1 MVQSLPRNMLKSSSM
16 LKTAWLHRIT
26 FIYLALPV
34 VFFFLGWLRLSIG
47 FVFTAILV
55 WTFLRF
61 WKEYPSDNGAEALSL
76 NKNMPIVLVAGA
88 WVLLSGV
95 GGYAFQN
102 WDHHWRNA
110 VFHDLI
116 NYDWPVIYSEP
127 SSGPIKMLVYYVGYW
142 LPAAWIG
149 KWLGWGAANAALFLW
164 TWLGVTLVGL
174 HLSRR
179 LSTWTSILLLVF
191 FSGMDFIGA
200 LFFVRET
207 YPSLWPPVSHLEIW
221 AEGLQYSS
229 FTTQLFWVFNQ
240 AVPTWLCAV
249 AILTKESRSHAPLF
263 WSFCFFFAP
272 LPALGLLPFL
282 LIEMLSP
289 IWEDGKPLAQA
300 FRDFLTPSTLAAVLL
315 AGVSLIYF
323 SSNTAAQTRGL
334 QAVNVSRWLPFILLE
349 GGLLWLMLFPRHRN
363 DARWLAAGVLL
374 VFLPFLRLGNAG
386 DFVMR
391 ASIPVLF
398 YLMVWSGE
406 ALFLSP
412 TKHVRVLMMALL
424 ILGAI
429 TPLYEI
435 NRSIYR
441 TAEYYFVPASRTT
454 ALELPVTHL
463 SPKVIPEYEHPG
475 RLVADSLQTLSG
487 LQDQLS
493 RNFIANVRR
502 SFFYKYLSSH

>member
-1 MVQSLPRNMLKSSSM
+1 MLKSAPM
-16 LKTAWLHRIT
+16 LKTNWLHRIT

-34 VFFFLGWLRLSIG
+34 AFFLLGWLRLIIG
-47 FVFTAILV
+47 FGLTAVLI
-55 WTFLRF
+55 WAFLRL
-61 WKEYPSDNGAEALSL
+61 WKEYPVENGGQTDSL
-76 NKNMPIVLVAGA
+76 RKSLPVIMISCA

-102 WDHHWRNA
+102 WDHHFRNA

-116 NYDWPVIYSEP
+116 AYDWPVIYSEP
-127 SSGPIKMLVYYVGYW
+127 ASGPVRMMVYYMGYW

-149 KWLGWGAANAALFLW
+149 KWLGWQAANAALFLW
-164 TWLGVTLVGL
+164 TWFGVTLVGL
-174 HLSRR
+174 HLTRR
-179 LSTWTSILLLVF
+179 FSHWTSMLLLVF
-191 FSGMDFIGA
+191 FSGLDFIGVI
-200 LFFVRET
+200 FFVRET
-207 YPSLWPPVSHLEIW
+207 YPPLWPPVSHLEIW
-221 AEGLQYSS
+221 AGGLQYSS

-249 AILTKESRSHAPLF
+249 AILTKESRKHAPLF
-263 WSFCFFFAP
+263 WSFCFFYAP

-289 IWEDGKPLAQA
+289 IWEDRNPHAQA
-300 FRDFLTPSTLAAVLL
+300 YRDFLTPSTLAAVLL

-323 SSNTAAQTRGL
+323 RSNTAAQTRGL
-334 QAVNVSRWLPFILLE
+334 QAVNVSRWLPFILLD
-349 GGLLWLMLFPRHRN
+349 GGLLWLLLFPRHRN
-363 DARWLAAGVLL
+363 DVRWLAAGVLL
-374 VFLPFLRLGNAG
+374 VLLPFLRLGNAG

-391 ASIPVLF
+391 ASIPALF
-398 YLMVWSGE
+398 YLMVWCGQAIISSSRNL
-406 ALFLSP
+406 A
-412 TKHVRVLMMALL
+412 TVMIMVVLA
-424 ILGAI
+424 LGAL

-441 TAEYYFVPASRTT
+441 TAEYYFIPASRAT
-454 ALELPVTHL
+454 ALELPVIHL

-475 RLVADSLQTLSG
+475 RLAADSLQTLSG

-502 SFFYKYLSSH
+502 TFFYKYLSRH